1 MMIISAEMFT
11 TAGIPHV
18 ACCAYKSGIPCVVVI
33 AQSPLNGTLCNKK
46 SKSDN
51 RIYIDPVLT
60 TSCLIRWNI
69 TIRIVQLNDDVVMC
83 NYRCMFDIC
92 FFWLHAP
99 RRIRIAGGTDVVPHI
114 WNFRRTYAKS
124 ACIWWH
130 VSLMVRYLI
139 TGFCYLRA
147 ILQTMILYPPT
158 RYDKKYVFCLTT
170 GHWWSVSQIKGTR
183 SQN

>member
-18 ACCAYKSGIPCVVVI
+18 ACCAYKSGFPCVVVI
-33 AQSPLNGTLCNKK
+33 AHTPLTGTLCNKK

-69 TIRIVQLNDDVVMC
+69 TRRIVQLNDDVAVC
-83 NYRCMFDIC
+83 DYRCMFDIY
-92 FFWLHAP
+92 FSWLHAP

-147 ILQTMILYPPT
+147 ILQTMISYLPT
-158 RYDKKYVFCLTT
+158 RYD
-170 GHWWSVSQIKGTR
+170 
-183 SQN
+183 